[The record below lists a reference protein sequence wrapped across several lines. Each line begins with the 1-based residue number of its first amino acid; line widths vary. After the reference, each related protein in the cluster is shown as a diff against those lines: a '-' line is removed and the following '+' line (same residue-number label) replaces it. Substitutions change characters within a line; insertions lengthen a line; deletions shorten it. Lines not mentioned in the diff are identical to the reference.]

1 MNAVLLLLTL
11 LAGQALF
18 TAEPLPDQALA
29 EQRGGFRLPNGVD
42 VALTIQTQTSVN
54 GALVLSTVFRAD
66 QGAPSVTVFTPKPG
80 EVVAA
85 PPSAPAGVGSGSA
98 PVISFDARSGLQV
111 TPGTAGPALNVAGG
125 RPTVDQAAPAGLQQ
139 IDVSG
144 AGVVTDA
151 GQVAAARAG
160 AVDTVQL
167 RAGDLTVTHLVG
179 GAFGSAIVNSAN
191 DRAIDTQTSL
201 MIDLANAGP
210 DVVGSAMLRVQDLG
224 SAVSAMRLP

>member
-1 MNAVLLLLTL
+1 MSSVLLLLML
-11 LAGQALF
+11 LSGPAPF
-18 TAEPLPDQALA
+18 VAEPVSDRELA
-29 EQRGGFRLPNGVD
+29 TQRGGFRLPNGVD

-80 EVVAA
+80 ETVAA
-85 PPSAPAGVGSGSA
+85 PASAPTTVASGSG
-98 PVISFDARSGLQV
+98 PVISFDARSGIQI
-111 TPGTAGPALNVAGG
+111 TPGGAGPAISVASG
-125 RPTVDQAAPAGLQQ
+125 RPPAGDVPPSGLQQ
-139 IDVSG
+139 VDASG
-144 AGVVTDA
+144 AGFATDA
-151 GQVAAARAG
+151 GQVIAARTG
-160 AVDTVQL
+160 GVDTVQL

-210 DVVGSAMLRVQDLG
+210 EVVGSAMLRVQDLG